1 LRKTS
6 FRQPDPEIGTNNY
19 GYKMLKLSRRP
30 RIASRPQFYINPRP
44 LDGGELGWG

>member
-6 FRQPDPEIGTNNY
+6 FRQPDPEIGTNNH

-30 RIASRPQFYINPRP
+30 RIAAKGKDY
-44 LDGGELGWG
+44 